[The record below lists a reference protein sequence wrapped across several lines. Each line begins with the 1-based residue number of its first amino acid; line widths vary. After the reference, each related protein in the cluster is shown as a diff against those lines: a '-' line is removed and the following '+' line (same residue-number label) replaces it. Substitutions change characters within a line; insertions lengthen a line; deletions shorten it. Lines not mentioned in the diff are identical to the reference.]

1 MKRFYT
7 NLKAMAT
14 KMLAVALVGVAAVS
28 CAQAY
33 DDTDL
38 QNQIAD
44 LTERVTTL
52 EERLDSEVAA
62 LRALIDEKVA
72 LAEAAADGAWKFTL
86 SDGKTLTVYPQY
98 VDNGITVVT
107 VGGVQYWAKANG
119 AAEPVLLKDANG
131 NPVEVVNAPEVR
143 VNAEGKVEVSV
154 DGGATWVACEGTPGL
169 FAAIDVQDNH
179 ACLTLQ
185 SGEVLKFAL
194 YEQVSFNVNGNAL
207 YVAPLESEKVTMTL
221 EGIVEIL
228 PLVVPEGWS
237 VKIDGLIMTVTA
249 PEASGEEDDDM
260 MGGMP
265 GMPGMPGMGGGEAEA
280 TPVIKVLALS
290 KEGKAFVASLYVYVA
305 ADGVQ
310 SLKVAGDD
318 VIITNYKETIV
329 GYERP
334 SWTPIYGPA
343 PIAYAA
349 FPTGEY
355 TIEGFLKATS
365 GYPST
370 YEYQVCYLEEQGG
383 VISIPILDVLK
394 NTCGVEKIERGD
406 SYTILAFDP
415 NAYPLDE
422 TAVMMDVY
430 SATYLNVAMT
440 SATFKDI
447 QIDITIEGYTDYEIF
462 AYDNKWPPY
471 FGAQEMFEEL
481 VAMVKEM
488 EDAGLSDEQIEQQL
502 QYMNSWGIKKQ
513 GNYSGSLF
521 DLGGDFYPGA
531 DNTYVMYLWP
541 KSAMKKISSYTWE
554 DVKGPYTFKTKG
566 YTAGGMLQ
574 PTFGL
579 IESYNGMLPE
589 VTYQGA
595 NIAVVPAKGSYMT
608 VGHYFAPEALKGMSD
623 ADIVSEALKSGS
635 MVQGDEYN
643 AELYIDGL
651 MPETTITVV
660 GFSVDQ
666 DGKYGPIVKKDLTT
680 KKLDYSTTTLE
691 ITDWKLAEPTY
702 DMKPEDSSYSF
713 NVKPTGETKNI
724 YFQLYETNEYTITNK
739 VLMEATMAVLNRETE
754 YSLQNNFIDITT
766 LPKNE
771 SGAYAPAGT
780 AAALG
785 GSVKTVGLE
794 PGKTYM
800 VIVVGLGADDLPTQP
815 VGYEF
820 DTFVKLNFF
829 AKDDAKW
836 TATQPTV
843 TVSEQMTT
851 TMSYPE
857 YMEGEELSGE
867 ALTYPAYATK
877 EVTIKLAEGCTEFIV
892 GCLSS
897 EMAYSKSEVPTRT
910 WLDRMIS
917 QANAWPSDK
926 LYSNMYYR
934 YEGNEVTFTSIEFAT
949 WVSYDLDIAWKDA
962 EGNWYESTLVE
973 LHKEHTPE
981 GLPAMGDGGIAM

>member
-249 PEASGEEDDDM
+249 PAVEEEEDDM

-265 GMPGMPGMGGGEAEA
+265 GMPGMGGAEEEA

-290 KEGKAFVASLYVYVA
+290 KEGKAMVATLYVTA
-305 ADGVQ
+305 TQ
-310 SLKVAGDD
+310 NNSSIKVVGDT
-318 VIITNYKETIV
+318 VVVTNKNVSTGWWGPEPGDLVYTI
-329 GYERP
+329 
-334 SWTPIYGPA
+334 
-343 PIAYAA
+343 
-349 FPTGEY
+349 FPYGEY
-355 TIEGFLKATS
+355 TIEEFVATNPASWNTTYKYETASFEYES
-365 GYPST
+365 GVR
-370 YEYQVCYLEEQGG
+370 E
-383 VISIPILDVLK
+383 IPVAQLL
-394 NTCGVEKIERGD
+394 NELCGIEKIERGD
-406 SYTILAFDP
+406 SFVVVAFDP
-415 NAYPLDE
+415 DAYPLSV
-422 TAVMMDVY
+422 ANVMMDVY

-447 QIDITIEGYTDYEIF
+447 QLDITIEGYTEYELFI
-462 AYDNKWPPY
+462 YDNKWPPY
-471 FGAQEMFEEL
+471 YGAQDTFEEM
-481 VAMVKEM
+481 VAMAKDM
-488 EDAGLSDEQIEQQL
+488 EDAGLTDEQMAM
-502 QYMNSWGIKKQ
+502 YMNPWGIKKQ

-521 DLGGDFYPGA
+521 DLGGDFYAGA

-541 KSAMKKISSYTWE
+541 KSAIKKISSYTWD

-579 IESYNGMLPE
+579 IEHWDGSMLPE

-608 VGHYFAPEALKGMSD
+608 VGYYFAPEALKGMSD
-623 ADIVSEALKSGS
+623 ADIVSEALKNGS
-635 MVQGDEYN
+635 MIQGDEYN

-666 DGKYGPIVKKDLTT
+666 DGKYGPIIKKDLTT

-702 DMKPEDSSYSF
+702 DMEPEDSSYSF

-785 GSVKTVGLE
+785 GSVKTVGLK

-829 AKDDAKW
+829 TKDNAKW

-843 TVSEQMTT
+843 TISEQMTT

-897 EMAYSKSEVPTRT
+897 EMAHSKSEVPTRT

-973 LHKEHTPE
+973 LHKEHIPE
-981 GLPAMGDGGIAM
+981 GLPAMGDGGISM

>member
-1 MKRFYT
+1 MKRFFK
-7 NLKAMAT
+7 NLKAMA
-14 KMLAVALVGVAAVS
+14 LVAVVGVAAVS
-28 CAQAY
+28 CAEAY
-33 DDTDL
+33 DDTEL
-38 QNQIAD
+38 KQQVAD
-44 LTERVTTL
+44 LAERVSNL
-52 EERLDSEVAA
+52 EERLNSEVTA

-72 LAEAAADGAWKFTL
+72 LAEVQEDGAWKFTL
-86 SDGKTLTVYPQY
+86 ADGKDLTLYPEY
-98 VDNGITVVT
+98 VENGLTVVT
-107 VGGVQYWAKANG
+107 EDGVQYWAKVEGNVTTILTD
-119 AAEPVLLKDANG
+119 AAG
-131 NPVEVVNAPEVR
+131 NKVAFHNAPELR
-143 VNAEGKVEVSV
+143 VTAENIIEVSV
-154 DGGATWVACEGTPGL
+154 DGGKSWVATQAPSL
-169 FAAIDVQDNH
+169 FAAIDVKDNH

-185 SGEVLKFAL
+185 NGKELKFAL

-207 YVAPLESEKVTMTL
+207 YIAPLESEKVTMTL
-221 EGIVEIL
+221 DGIVEIL

-265 GMPGMPGMGGGEAEA
+265 GMPGMPGMGGGEEEA

-355 TIEGFLKATS
+355 TIEEFLKATS
-365 GYPST
+365 AYPST
-370 YEYQVCYLEEQGG
+370 YKYQVCYIEEQGG

-394 NTCGVEKIERGD
+394 NTCGVEQIERGD

-422 TAVMMDVY
+422 TAIMMDVY
-430 SATYLNVAMT
+430 SATYLDIAMT
-440 SATFKDI
+440 SNSFKDI

-462 AYDNKWPPY
+462 AYDNSWPPY
-471 FGAQEMFEEL
+471 YGAEETFEEI
-481 VAMVKEM
+481 VAMVKDM
-488 EDAGLSDEQIEQQL
+488 EDMGATDEQIEQQL
-502 QYMNSWGIKKQ
+502 KYMSWGIKKN

-521 DLGGDFYPGA
+521 DLGGDFYAGA
-531 DNTYVMYLWP
+531 DKTYVMYVWP
-541 KSAMKKISSYTWE
+541 KSAMKKISSYKWE

-566 YTAGGMLQ
+566 YEAGGMLQ

-579 IESYNGMLPE
+579 IESYDGMLPE

-608 VGHYFAPEALKGMSD
+608 VGYYFAPEALKGMSD
-623 ADIVSEALKSGS
+623 ADIVSEALKNGS
-635 MVQGDEYN
+635 MIQGDEYN

-666 DGKYGPIVKKDLTT
+666 DGKYGPIIKKDLTT

-691 ITDWKLAEPTY
+691 ITDWKLVEPTY
-702 DMKPEDSSYSF
+702 DMKPTDSFYSF

-724 YFQLYETNEYTITNK
+724 YFQLCETNEYTITNK
-739 VLMEATMAVLNRETE
+739 VLMEAVMAVLNRETD
-754 YSLQNNFIDITT
+754 YSLNNNFIDITT

-771 SGAYAPAGT
+771 SGAYAPVGNVAT
-780 AAALG
+780 LG
-785 GSVKTVGLE
+785 GSMTTVGLE

-800 VIVVGLGADDLPTQP
+800 VIVVGLGADDLPTQAAY
-815 VGYEF
+815 YEF
-820 DTFVKLNFF
+820 DTIVKLNFF
-829 AKDDAKW
+829 TKDNAKW

-843 TVSEQMTT
+843 TISEELTT
-851 TMSYPE
+851 TQSYPE

-897 EMAYSKSEVPTRT
+897 EVSYSKSEVATRT
-910 WLDRMIS
+910 WLEKMIN
-917 QANAWPSDK
+917 QADAWPEDNKMMSG
-926 LYSNMYYR
+926 MYYKHT
-934 YEGNEVTFTSIEFAT
+934 GNEFTFTSCEMAT
-949 WVSYDLDIAWKDA
+949 WVSWDLDITWKDA

-981 GLPAMGDGGIAM
+981 GLPQSGDGGIAL